1 MKPTTIASLQKC
13 KQDKKRFATITA
25 YDYSF
30 AKLFADEGINVM
42 LVGDSLG
49 MTVQGHDSTL
59 PVTVADIAYHTA
71 AVRRGAPNCLLLADL
86 PFMAYATPE
95 QAFEN
100 AATVMRAGANMV
112 KIEGGEWL
120 VETVQMLTERA
131 VPVCGHLGLTP
142 QSVNIFGGYKVQ
154 GRGDEAGDRLLSDAL
169 ALEAAGAQLLVLECV
184 PVELAKRITEAL
196 AIPVIGIGAGNVT
209 DGQILVMHDAFGITG
224 GHIPKFAKNF
234 LAETG
239 DIRAAV
245 RQYMAEVESGVYP
258 GEEHSFPLRSDVV
271 LIIETLPLLR
281 QQIRRLRMEGKRVAL
296 VPTMGNL
303 HDGHMKLVDE
313 AKARADVVV
322 VSIFVNPMQFDRP
335 EDLAR
340 YPRTLQEDC
349 EKLNKR
355 KVDLV
360 FAPSVKEIY
369 PNGTETHTYVDVPG
383 LSTMLEGASRPGH
396 FRGVSTI
403 VSKLFNLV
411 QPDIA
416 CFGEKDF
423 QQLALIRKMV
433 ADMGFDIEIV
443 GVPIMRAKDG
453 LALSSRNG
461 YLTAEQRKIAPG
473 LYKVLSSIADKL
485 QAGERDLDE
494 IIAIAGQELN
504 EKGFRSDDIQI
515 RDADTLL
522 EISENS
528 KRAVILVAAWLGDA
542 RLIDNKLVELA

>member
-1 MKPTTIASLQKC
+1 M
-13 KQDKKRFATITA
+13 
-25 YDYSF
+25 
-30 AKLFADEGINVM
+30 
-42 LVGDSLG
+42 
-49 MTVQGHDSTL
+49 
-59 PVTVADIAYHTA
+59 
-71 AVRRGAPNCLLLADL
+71 
-86 PFMAYATPE
+86 
-95 QAFEN
+95 
-100 AATVMRAGANMV
+100 
-112 KIEGGEWL
+112 
-120 VETVQMLTERA
+120 
-131 VPVCGHLGLTP
+131 
-142 QSVNIFGGYKVQ
+142 
-154 GRGDEAGDRLLSDAL
+154 
-169 ALEAAGAQLLVLECV
+169 
-184 PVELAKRITEAL
+184 
-196 AIPVIGIGAGNVT
+196 
-209 DGQILVMHDAFGITG
+209 
-224 GHIPKFAKNF
+224 
-234 LAETG
+234 
-239 DIRAAV
+239 
-245 RQYMAEVESGVYP
+245 
-258 GEEHSFPLRSDVV
+258 

-313 AKARADVVV
+313 AKAHADVVV

-485 QAGERDLDE
+485 QVGERDLDE
-494 IIAIAGQELN
+494 IITIAGQELN
-504 EKGFRSDDIQI
+504 EKGFRADDIQI

-522 EISENS
+522 EVSETS

-542 RLIDNKLVELA
+542 RLIDNKMVELA

>member
-1 MKPTTIASLQKC
+1 
-13 KQDKKRFATITA
+13 
-25 YDYSF
+25 
-30 AKLFADEGINVM
+30 
-42 LVGDSLG
+42 
-49 MTVQGHDSTL
+49 
-59 PVTVADIAYHTA
+59 
-71 AVRRGAPNCLLLADL
+71 
-86 PFMAYATPE
+86 
-95 QAFEN
+95 
-100 AATVMRAGANMV
+100 
-112 KIEGGEWL
+112 
-120 VETVQMLTERA
+120 
-131 VPVCGHLGLTP
+131 
-142 QSVNIFGGYKVQ
+142 
-154 GRGDEAGDRLLSDAL
+154 
-169 ALEAAGAQLLVLECV
+169 
-184 PVELAKRITEAL
+184 
-196 AIPVIGIGAGNVT
+196 
-209 DGQILVMHDAFGITG
+209 
-224 GHIPKFAKNF
+224 
-234 LAETG
+234 
-239 DIRAAV
+239 
-245 RQYMAEVESGVYP
+245 
-258 GEEHSFPLRSDVV
+258 V

-494 IIAIAGQELN
+494 IITIAGQELN
-504 EKGFRSDDIQI
+504 EKGFRADDIQI

-522 EISENS
+522 EVSENS

-542 RLIDNKLVELA
+542 RLIDNKIVELV

>member
-1 MKPTTIASLQKC
+1 M
-13 KQDKKRFATITA
+13 
-25 YDYSF
+25 
-30 AKLFADEGINVM
+30 
-42 LVGDSLG
+42 
-49 MTVQGHDSTL
+49 
-59 PVTVADIAYHTA
+59 
-71 AVRRGAPNCLLLADL
+71 
-86 PFMAYATPE
+86 
-95 QAFEN
+95 
-100 AATVMRAGANMV
+100 
-112 KIEGGEWL
+112 
-120 VETVQMLTERA
+120 
-131 VPVCGHLGLTP
+131 
-142 QSVNIFGGYKVQ
+142 
-154 GRGDEAGDRLLSDAL
+154 
-169 ALEAAGAQLLVLECV
+169 
-184 PVELAKRITEAL
+184 
-196 AIPVIGIGAGNVT
+196 
-209 DGQILVMHDAFGITG
+209 
-224 GHIPKFAKNF
+224 
-234 LAETG
+234 
-239 DIRAAV
+239 
-245 RQYMAEVESGVYP
+245 
-258 GEEHSFPLRSDVV
+258 

-281 QQIRRLRMEGKRVAL
+281 QQIRRLRMKGKRVAL

-504 EKGFRSDDIQI
+504 EKGFRADDIQI

-522 EISENS
+522 EVSENS

>member
-1 MKPTTIASLQKC
+1 M
-13 KQDKKRFATITA
+13 
-25 YDYSF
+25 
-30 AKLFADEGINVM
+30 
-42 LVGDSLG
+42 
-49 MTVQGHDSTL
+49 
-59 PVTVADIAYHTA
+59 
-71 AVRRGAPNCLLLADL
+71 
-86 PFMAYATPE
+86 
-95 QAFEN
+95 
-100 AATVMRAGANMV
+100 
-112 KIEGGEWL
+112 
-120 VETVQMLTERA
+120 
-131 VPVCGHLGLTP
+131 
-142 QSVNIFGGYKVQ
+142 
-154 GRGDEAGDRLLSDAL
+154 
-169 ALEAAGAQLLVLECV
+169 
-184 PVELAKRITEAL
+184 
-196 AIPVIGIGAGNVT
+196 
-209 DGQILVMHDAFGITG
+209 
-224 GHIPKFAKNF
+224 
-234 LAETG
+234 
-239 DIRAAV
+239 
-245 RQYMAEVESGVYP
+245 
-258 GEEHSFPLRSDVV
+258 

-355 KVDLV
+355 KVDC

-494 IIAIAGQELN
+494 IITIAGQELN
-504 EKGFRSDDIQI
+504 EKGFRANDVQI
-515 RDADTLL
+515 GNDDTLL
-522 EISENS
+522 EVSETS

-542 RLIDNKLVELA
+542 RLIDNKMVELA

>member
-1 MKPTTIASLQKC
+1 M
-13 KQDKKRFATITA
+13 
-25 YDYSF
+25 
-30 AKLFADEGINVM
+30 
-42 LVGDSLG
+42 
-49 MTVQGHDSTL
+49 
-59 PVTVADIAYHTA
+59 
-71 AVRRGAPNCLLLADL
+71 
-86 PFMAYATPE
+86 
-95 QAFEN
+95 
-100 AATVMRAGANMV
+100 
-112 KIEGGEWL
+112 
-120 VETVQMLTERA
+120 
-131 VPVCGHLGLTP
+131 
-142 QSVNIFGGYKVQ
+142 
-154 GRGDEAGDRLLSDAL
+154 
-169 ALEAAGAQLLVLECV
+169 
-184 PVELAKRITEAL
+184 
-196 AIPVIGIGAGNVT
+196 
-209 DGQILVMHDAFGITG
+209 
-224 GHIPKFAKNF
+224 
-234 LAETG
+234 
-239 DIRAAV
+239 
-245 RQYMAEVESGVYP
+245 
-258 GEEHSFPLRSDVV
+258 

-303 HDGHMKLVDE
+303 HDGHMKLIDE

-433 ADMGFDIEIV
+433 ADIGFDIEIV

-494 IIAIAGQELN
+494 IIAIAVQELN

-522 EISENS
+522 EVSENS

>member
-1 MKPTTIASLQKC
+1 M
-13 KQDKKRFATITA
+13 
-25 YDYSF
+25 
-30 AKLFADEGINVM
+30 
-42 LVGDSLG
+42 
-49 MTVQGHDSTL
+49 
-59 PVTVADIAYHTA
+59 
-71 AVRRGAPNCLLLADL
+71 
-86 PFMAYATPE
+86 
-95 QAFEN
+95 
-100 AATVMRAGANMV
+100 
-112 KIEGGEWL
+112 
-120 VETVQMLTERA
+120 
-131 VPVCGHLGLTP
+131 
-142 QSVNIFGGYKVQ
+142 
-154 GRGDEAGDRLLSDAL
+154 
-169 ALEAAGAQLLVLECV
+169 
-184 PVELAKRITEAL
+184 
-196 AIPVIGIGAGNVT
+196 
-209 DGQILVMHDAFGITG
+209 
-224 GHIPKFAKNF
+224 
-234 LAETG
+234 
-239 DIRAAV
+239 
-245 RQYMAEVESGVYP
+245 
-258 GEEHSFPLRSDVV
+258 

-473 LYKVLSSIADKL
+473 LYKVLSSIADKV

-494 IIAIAGQELN
+494 IITIAGQELN
-504 EKGFRSDDIQI
+504 EKGFRADDIQI

-522 EISENS
+522 EVSETS

-542 RLIDNKLVELA
+542 RLIDNKMVELA

>member
-1 MKPTTIASLQKC
+1 M
-13 KQDKKRFATITA
+13 
-25 YDYSF
+25 
-30 AKLFADEGINVM
+30 
-42 LVGDSLG
+42 
-49 MTVQGHDSTL
+49 
-59 PVTVADIAYHTA
+59 
-71 AVRRGAPNCLLLADL
+71 
-86 PFMAYATPE
+86 
-95 QAFEN
+95 
-100 AATVMRAGANMV
+100 
-112 KIEGGEWL
+112 
-120 VETVQMLTERA
+120 
-131 VPVCGHLGLTP
+131 
-142 QSVNIFGGYKVQ
+142 
-154 GRGDEAGDRLLSDAL
+154 
-169 ALEAAGAQLLVLECV
+169 
-184 PVELAKRITEAL
+184 
-196 AIPVIGIGAGNVT
+196 
-209 DGQILVMHDAFGITG
+209 
-224 GHIPKFAKNF
+224 
-234 LAETG
+234 
-239 DIRAAV
+239 
-245 RQYMAEVESGVYP
+245 
-258 GEEHSFPLRSDVV
+258 

-369 PNGTETHTYVDVPG
+369 PNGTETHTYVDVPS

-494 IIAIAGQELN
+494 IITIAGQELN
-504 EKGFRSDDIQI
+504 EKGFRADDIQI
-515 RDADTLL
+515 RDADTWL
-522 EISENS
+522 EVSETS

-542 RLIDNKLVELA
+542 RLIDNKMVELA

>member
-1 MKPTTIASLQKC
+1 M
-13 KQDKKRFATITA
+13 
-25 YDYSF
+25 
-30 AKLFADEGINVM
+30 
-42 LVGDSLG
+42 
-49 MTVQGHDSTL
+49 
-59 PVTVADIAYHTA
+59 
-71 AVRRGAPNCLLLADL
+71 
-86 PFMAYATPE
+86 
-95 QAFEN
+95 
-100 AATVMRAGANMV
+100 
-112 KIEGGEWL
+112 
-120 VETVQMLTERA
+120 
-131 VPVCGHLGLTP
+131 
-142 QSVNIFGGYKVQ
+142 
-154 GRGDEAGDRLLSDAL
+154 
-169 ALEAAGAQLLVLECV
+169 
-184 PVELAKRITEAL
+184 
-196 AIPVIGIGAGNVT
+196 
-209 DGQILVMHDAFGITG
+209 
-224 GHIPKFAKNF
+224 
-234 LAETG
+234 
-239 DIRAAV
+239 
-245 RQYMAEVESGVYP
+245 
-258 GEEHSFPLRSDVV
+258 

-383 LSTMLEGASRPGH
+383 LSTMLEAASRPGH

-433 ADMGFDIEIV
+433 ADMGFDIEII

-504 EKGFRSDDIQI
+504 EKGFRADDIQI
-515 RDADTLL
+515 RDADTLQ
-522 EISENS
+522 EVSENS

-542 RLIDNKLVELA
+542 RLIDNKIVELA

>member
-1 MKPTTIASLQKC
+1 M
-13 KQDKKRFATITA
+13 
-25 YDYSF
+25 
-30 AKLFADEGINVM
+30 
-42 LVGDSLG
+42 
-49 MTVQGHDSTL
+49 
-59 PVTVADIAYHTA
+59 
-71 AVRRGAPNCLLLADL
+71 
-86 PFMAYATPE
+86 
-95 QAFEN
+95 
-100 AATVMRAGANMV
+100 
-112 KIEGGEWL
+112 
-120 VETVQMLTERA
+120 
-131 VPVCGHLGLTP
+131 
-142 QSVNIFGGYKVQ
+142 
-154 GRGDEAGDRLLSDAL
+154 
-169 ALEAAGAQLLVLECV
+169 
-184 PVELAKRITEAL
+184 
-196 AIPVIGIGAGNVT
+196 
-209 DGQILVMHDAFGITG
+209 
-224 GHIPKFAKNF
+224 
-234 LAETG
+234 
-239 DIRAAV
+239 
-245 RQYMAEVESGVYP
+245 
-258 GEEHSFPLRSDVV
+258 

-494 IIAIAGQELN
+494 IITIAGQELN
-504 EKGFRSDDIQI
+504 EKGFRADDIQI
-515 RDADTLL
+515 RGADTLL
-522 EISENS
+522 EVSETS

-542 RLIDNKLVELA
+542 RLIDNKMVELA

>member
-1 MKPTTIASLQKC
+1 M
-13 KQDKKRFATITA
+13 
-25 YDYSF
+25 
-30 AKLFADEGINVM
+30 
-42 LVGDSLG
+42 
-49 MTVQGHDSTL
+49 
-59 PVTVADIAYHTA
+59 
-71 AVRRGAPNCLLLADL
+71 
-86 PFMAYATPE
+86 
-95 QAFEN
+95 
-100 AATVMRAGANMV
+100 
-112 KIEGGEWL
+112 
-120 VETVQMLTERA
+120 
-131 VPVCGHLGLTP
+131 
-142 QSVNIFGGYKVQ
+142 
-154 GRGDEAGDRLLSDAL
+154 
-169 ALEAAGAQLLVLECV
+169 
-184 PVELAKRITEAL
+184 
-196 AIPVIGIGAGNVT
+196 
-209 DGQILVMHDAFGITG
+209 
-224 GHIPKFAKNF
+224 
-234 LAETG
+234 
-239 DIRAAV
+239 
-245 RQYMAEVESGVYP
+245 
-258 GEEHSFPLRSDVV
+258 

-522 EISENS
+522 EIAENS
-528 KRAVILVAAWLGDA
+528 KRAVILVAARLGDA
-542 RLIDNKLVELA
+542 RLIDNKIVELA

>member
-1 MKPTTIASLQKC
+1 M
-13 KQDKKRFATITA
+13 
-25 YDYSF
+25 
-30 AKLFADEGINVM
+30 
-42 LVGDSLG
+42 
-49 MTVQGHDSTL
+49 
-59 PVTVADIAYHTA
+59 
-71 AVRRGAPNCLLLADL
+71 
-86 PFMAYATPE
+86 
-95 QAFEN
+95 
-100 AATVMRAGANMV
+100 
-112 KIEGGEWL
+112 
-120 VETVQMLTERA
+120 
-131 VPVCGHLGLTP
+131 
-142 QSVNIFGGYKVQ
+142 
-154 GRGDEAGDRLLSDAL
+154 
-169 ALEAAGAQLLVLECV
+169 
-184 PVELAKRITEAL
+184 
-196 AIPVIGIGAGNVT
+196 
-209 DGQILVMHDAFGITG
+209 
-224 GHIPKFAKNF
+224 
-234 LAETG
+234 
-239 DIRAAV
+239 
-245 RQYMAEVESGVYP
+245 
-258 GEEHSFPLRSDVV
+258 

-403 VSKLFNLV
+403 VSKLFKLV

-485 QAGERDLDE
+485 QVGERDLDE
-494 IIAIAGQELN
+494 IITIAGQELN
-504 EKGFRSDDIQI
+504 EKGFRADDIQI

-522 EISENS
+522 EVCETS

-542 RLIDNKLVELA
+542 RLIDNKMVELA

>member
-1 MKPTTIASLQKC
+1 M
-13 KQDKKRFATITA
+13 
-25 YDYSF
+25 
-30 AKLFADEGINVM
+30 
-42 LVGDSLG
+42 
-49 MTVQGHDSTL
+49 
-59 PVTVADIAYHTA
+59 
-71 AVRRGAPNCLLLADL
+71 
-86 PFMAYATPE
+86 
-95 QAFEN
+95 
-100 AATVMRAGANMV
+100 
-112 KIEGGEWL
+112 
-120 VETVQMLTERA
+120 
-131 VPVCGHLGLTP
+131 
-142 QSVNIFGGYKVQ
+142 
-154 GRGDEAGDRLLSDAL
+154 
-169 ALEAAGAQLLVLECV
+169 
-184 PVELAKRITEAL
+184 
-196 AIPVIGIGAGNVT
+196 
-209 DGQILVMHDAFGITG
+209 
-224 GHIPKFAKNF
+224 
-234 LAETG
+234 
-239 DIRAAV
+239 
-245 RQYMAEVESGVYP
+245 
-258 GEEHSFPLRSDVV
+258 

-433 ADMGFDIEIV
+433 ADMGFDIEII

-504 EKGFRSDDIQI
+504 EKGFRADDIQI
-515 RDADTLL
+515 RDADLL
-522 EISENS
+522 EVSENS

-542 RLIDNKLVELA
+542 RLIDNKMVELA

>member
-1 MKPTTIASLQKC
+1 M
-13 KQDKKRFATITA
+13 
-25 YDYSF
+25 
-30 AKLFADEGINVM
+30 
-42 LVGDSLG
+42 
-49 MTVQGHDSTL
+49 
-59 PVTVADIAYHTA
+59 
-71 AVRRGAPNCLLLADL
+71 
-86 PFMAYATPE
+86 
-95 QAFEN
+95 
-100 AATVMRAGANMV
+100 
-112 KIEGGEWL
+112 
-120 VETVQMLTERA
+120 
-131 VPVCGHLGLTP
+131 
-142 QSVNIFGGYKVQ
+142 
-154 GRGDEAGDRLLSDAL
+154 
-169 ALEAAGAQLLVLECV
+169 
-184 PVELAKRITEAL
+184 
-196 AIPVIGIGAGNVT
+196 
-209 DGQILVMHDAFGITG
+209 
-224 GHIPKFAKNF
+224 
-234 LAETG
+234 
-239 DIRAAV
+239 
-245 RQYMAEVESGVYP
+245 
-258 GEEHSFPLRSDVV
+258 

-433 ADMGFDIEIV
+433 ADMGFDIEII

-504 EKGFRSDDIQI
+504 EKGFRADDIQI

-522 EISENS
+522 EVSENS
-528 KRAVILVAAWLGDA
+528 KRAVILVAAWLGYA
-542 RLIDNKLVELA
+542 RLIDNKMVELA

>member
-1 MKPTTIASLQKC
+1 M
-13 KQDKKRFATITA
+13 
-25 YDYSF
+25 
-30 AKLFADEGINVM
+30 
-42 LVGDSLG
+42 
-49 MTVQGHDSTL
+49 
-59 PVTVADIAYHTA
+59 
-71 AVRRGAPNCLLLADL
+71 
-86 PFMAYATPE
+86 
-95 QAFEN
+95 
-100 AATVMRAGANMV
+100 
-112 KIEGGEWL
+112 
-120 VETVQMLTERA
+120 
-131 VPVCGHLGLTP
+131 
-142 QSVNIFGGYKVQ
+142 
-154 GRGDEAGDRLLSDAL
+154 
-169 ALEAAGAQLLVLECV
+169 
-184 PVELAKRITEAL
+184 
-196 AIPVIGIGAGNVT
+196 
-209 DGQILVMHDAFGITG
+209 
-224 GHIPKFAKNF
+224 
-234 LAETG
+234 
-239 DIRAAV
+239 
-245 RQYMAEVESGVYP
+245 
-258 GEEHSFPLRSDVV
+258 

-423 QQLALIRKMV
+423 QQPALIRKMV

-494 IIAIAGQELN
+494 IITIAGQELN
-504 EKGFRSDDIQI
+504 EKGFRADDIQI

-522 EISENS
+522 EVSETS

-542 RLIDNKLVELA
+542 RLIDNKMVELA

>member
-1 MKPTTIASLQKC
+1 M
-13 KQDKKRFATITA
+13 
-25 YDYSF
+25 
-30 AKLFADEGINVM
+30 
-42 LVGDSLG
+42 
-49 MTVQGHDSTL
+49 
-59 PVTVADIAYHTA
+59 
-71 AVRRGAPNCLLLADL
+71 
-86 PFMAYATPE
+86 
-95 QAFEN
+95 
-100 AATVMRAGANMV
+100 
-112 KIEGGEWL
+112 
-120 VETVQMLTERA
+120 
-131 VPVCGHLGLTP
+131 
-142 QSVNIFGGYKVQ
+142 
-154 GRGDEAGDRLLSDAL
+154 
-169 ALEAAGAQLLVLECV
+169 
-184 PVELAKRITEAL
+184 
-196 AIPVIGIGAGNVT
+196 
-209 DGQILVMHDAFGITG
+209 
-224 GHIPKFAKNF
+224 
-234 LAETG
+234 
-239 DIRAAV
+239 
-245 RQYMAEVESGVYP
+245 
-258 GEEHSFPLRSDVV
+258 

-443 GVPIMRAKDG
+443 GVPLMRAKDG

-494 IIAIAGQELN
+494 IITIAGQELN
-504 EKGFRSDDIQI
+504 EKGFRADDIQI

-522 EISENS
+522 EVSETS

-542 RLIDNKLVELA
+542 RLIDNKMVELA

>member
-1 MKPTTIASLQKC
+1 M
-13 KQDKKRFATITA
+13 
-25 YDYSF
+25 
-30 AKLFADEGINVM
+30 
-42 LVGDSLG
+42 
-49 MTVQGHDSTL
+49 
-59 PVTVADIAYHTA
+59 
-71 AVRRGAPNCLLLADL
+71 
-86 PFMAYATPE
+86 
-95 QAFEN
+95 
-100 AATVMRAGANMV
+100 
-112 KIEGGEWL
+112 
-120 VETVQMLTERA
+120 
-131 VPVCGHLGLTP
+131 
-142 QSVNIFGGYKVQ
+142 
-154 GRGDEAGDRLLSDAL
+154 
-169 ALEAAGAQLLVLECV
+169 
-184 PVELAKRITEAL
+184 
-196 AIPVIGIGAGNVT
+196 
-209 DGQILVMHDAFGITG
+209 
-224 GHIPKFAKNF
+224 
-234 LAETG
+234 
-239 DIRAAV
+239 
-245 RQYMAEVESGVYP
+245 
-258 GEEHSFPLRSDVV
+258 

-494 IIAIAGQELN
+494 IITIAGQELN
-504 EKGFRSDDIQI
+504 KKGFRADDIQI

-522 EISENS
+522 EVSETS

-542 RLIDNKLVELA
+542 RLIDNKMVELA

>member
-1 MKPTTIASLQKC
+1 M
-13 KQDKKRFATITA
+13 
-25 YDYSF
+25 
-30 AKLFADEGINVM
+30 
-42 LVGDSLG
+42 
-49 MTVQGHDSTL
+49 
-59 PVTVADIAYHTA
+59 
-71 AVRRGAPNCLLLADL
+71 
-86 PFMAYATPE
+86 
-95 QAFEN
+95 
-100 AATVMRAGANMV
+100 
-112 KIEGGEWL
+112 
-120 VETVQMLTERA
+120 
-131 VPVCGHLGLTP
+131 
-142 QSVNIFGGYKVQ
+142 
-154 GRGDEAGDRLLSDAL
+154 
-169 ALEAAGAQLLVLECV
+169 
-184 PVELAKRITEAL
+184 
-196 AIPVIGIGAGNVT
+196 
-209 DGQILVMHDAFGITG
+209 
-224 GHIPKFAKNF
+224 
-234 LAETG
+234 
-239 DIRAAV
+239 
-245 RQYMAEVESGVYP
+245 
-258 GEEHSFPLRSDVV
+258 

-411 QPDIA
+411 QPDNA

-433 ADMGFDIEIV
+433 ADMGFDIEII

-461 YLTAEQRKIAPG
+461 YLTAEQRKIAPA

-504 EKGFRSDDIQI
+504 EKGFRADDIQI

-522 EISENS
+522 EVSENS

-542 RLIDNKLVELA
+542 RLIDNKMVELA

>member
-1 MKPTTIASLQKC
+1 M
-13 KQDKKRFATITA
+13 
-25 YDYSF
+25 
-30 AKLFADEGINVM
+30 
-42 LVGDSLG
+42 
-49 MTVQGHDSTL
+49 
-59 PVTVADIAYHTA
+59 
-71 AVRRGAPNCLLLADL
+71 
-86 PFMAYATPE
+86 
-95 QAFEN
+95 
-100 AATVMRAGANMV
+100 
-112 KIEGGEWL
+112 
-120 VETVQMLTERA
+120 
-131 VPVCGHLGLTP
+131 
-142 QSVNIFGGYKVQ
+142 
-154 GRGDEAGDRLLSDAL
+154 
-169 ALEAAGAQLLVLECV
+169 
-184 PVELAKRITEAL
+184 
-196 AIPVIGIGAGNVT
+196 
-209 DGQILVMHDAFGITG
+209 
-224 GHIPKFAKNF
+224 
-234 LAETG
+234 
-239 DIRAAV
+239 
-245 RQYMAEVESGVYP
+245 
-258 GEEHSFPLRSDVV
+258 

-322 VSIFVNPMQFDRP
+322 VSIFVNPMQFDRS

-433 ADMGFDIEIV
+433 ADMGFDIEII

-504 EKGFRSDDIQI
+504 EKGFRADDIQI

-522 EISENS
+522 EVSENS

-542 RLIDNKLVELA
+542 RLIDNKMVELA

>member
-1 MKPTTIASLQKC
+1 M
-13 KQDKKRFATITA
+13 
-25 YDYSF
+25 
-30 AKLFADEGINVM
+30 
-42 LVGDSLG
+42 
-49 MTVQGHDSTL
+49 
-59 PVTVADIAYHTA
+59 
-71 AVRRGAPNCLLLADL
+71 
-86 PFMAYATPE
+86 
-95 QAFEN
+95 
-100 AATVMRAGANMV
+100 
-112 KIEGGEWL
+112 
-120 VETVQMLTERA
+120 
-131 VPVCGHLGLTP
+131 
-142 QSVNIFGGYKVQ
+142 
-154 GRGDEAGDRLLSDAL
+154 
-169 ALEAAGAQLLVLECV
+169 
-184 PVELAKRITEAL
+184 
-196 AIPVIGIGAGNVT
+196 
-209 DGQILVMHDAFGITG
+209 
-224 GHIPKFAKNF
+224 
-234 LAETG
+234 
-239 DIRAAV
+239 
-245 RQYMAEVESGVYP
+245 
-258 GEEHSFPLRSDVV
+258 

-281 QQIRRLRMEGKRVAL
+281 QQIRRLRMEGKRMAL

-504 EKGFRSDDIQI
+504 EKGFRADDIQI

-522 EISENS
+522 EVSETS

-542 RLIDNKLVELA
+542 RLIDNKMVELA

>member
-1 MKPTTIASLQKC
+1 M
-13 KQDKKRFATITA
+13 
-25 YDYSF
+25 
-30 AKLFADEGINVM
+30 
-42 LVGDSLG
+42 
-49 MTVQGHDSTL
+49 
-59 PVTVADIAYHTA
+59 
-71 AVRRGAPNCLLLADL
+71 
-86 PFMAYATPE
+86 
-95 QAFEN
+95 
-100 AATVMRAGANMV
+100 
-112 KIEGGEWL
+112 
-120 VETVQMLTERA
+120 
-131 VPVCGHLGLTP
+131 
-142 QSVNIFGGYKVQ
+142 
-154 GRGDEAGDRLLSDAL
+154 
-169 ALEAAGAQLLVLECV
+169 
-184 PVELAKRITEAL
+184 
-196 AIPVIGIGAGNVT
+196 
-209 DGQILVMHDAFGITG
+209 
-224 GHIPKFAKNF
+224 
-234 LAETG
+234 
-239 DIRAAV
+239 
-245 RQYMAEVESGVYP
+245 
-258 GEEHSFPLRSDVV
+258 

-303 HDGHMKLVDE
+303 HDGHMKLVNE

-433 ADMGFDIEIV
+433 ADMGFDIEII

-504 EKGFRSDDIQI
+504 EKGFRADDIQI

-522 EISENS
+522 EVSENS

-542 RLIDNKLVELA
+542 RLIDNKMVELA